1 MIDISKFNKKGFP
14 VFLMIAGLPGSGKT
28 VLSKRIVSENNFKYI
43 SSDEYRIKLF
53 KDEVEQSNNNILF
66 SKINKDIVYLLNN
79 GKNVLYDA
87 TSLLS
92 EHRIK
97 ILSLLTA
104 CEKVIFYIT
113 ADVEECIK
121 FDAERKRSVGEDLIY
136 EFSRLAQNPS
146 FNEGWD
152 KIYFCKRSA
161 DFYSKENDY
170 IFEELQK

>member
-1 MIDISKFNKKGFP
+1 MCFLNYNENELS

-28 VLSKRIVSENNFKYI
+28 VLSKRIISEYDFNYI
-43 SSDEYRIKLF
+43 SSDEYRLKLF
-53 KDEVEQSNNNILF
+53 RNEMEQANNNILF
-66 SKINKDIVYLLNN
+66 LKINEDIVDFLNN
-79 GKNVLYDA
+79 GKNILYDA

-97 ILSLLTA
+97 TLSLLPA
-104 CEKVIFYIT
+104 CKKIIFYIT
-113 ADVEECIK
+113 TDVEECIK
-121 FDAERKRSVGEDLIY
+121 YDAERKRSVGEDLIR

-146 FNEGWD
+146 FDEGWD

-161 DFYSKENDY
+161 EFYGKENDY

>member
-1 MIDISKFNKKGFP
+1 
-14 VFLMIAGLPGSGKT
+14 MIAGLPGSGKT
-28 VLSKRIVSENNFKYI
+28 VLSKRIVSENDFKYI
-43 SSDEYRIKLF
+43 SSDEYRLKLF
-53 KDEVEQSNNNILF
+53 KNEIAQANNDILF
-66 SKINKDIVYLLNN
+66 SKINEDIVDFLNN

-97 ILSLLTA
+97 ILSLLPA

-113 ADVEECIK
+113 TDVEECIK
-121 FDAERKRSVGEDLIY
+121 YDAERKRSVGEDLIY
-136 EFSRLAQNPS
+136 EFSRLAQSPS

-170 IFEELQK
+170 TFEELQK

>member
-1 MIDISKFNKKGFP
+1 MIDISKFNKKGLP

-28 VLSKRIVSENNFKYI
+28 VLSKRILLEYDFNYI

-66 SKINKDIVYLLNN
+66 SKINEDIVYLLNK

-97 ILSLLTA
+97 TLSLLPA
-104 CEKVIFYIT
+104 CEKIIFYIT
-113 ADVEECIK
+113 TNVEECIK
-121 FDAERKRSVGEDLIY
+121 YDSERKRSVGKDLIY

-146 FNEGWD
+146 FDEEWD

-161 DFYSKENDY
+161 EYYGEENDY
-170 IFEELQK
+170 IFEEPQK